1 MVKAAKKVAAKAAKS
16 NKSTSSALS
25 AMNSECSPPFKRNAA
40 KSTSET
46 ILTSSEQTAYKKYS
60 IEVKQISGLIILT
73 CGLGVAEKKTCSQ
86 IMQEE
91 EFFTTFDRVY
101 EKLSNDAIV
110 ERRVANIPIQFLKIG
125 TSTAKEFLSGKKLRK
140 KYSAMKSY
148 MNNTLSPLW
157 RK

>member
-1 MVKAAKKVAAKAAKS
+1 MVKAAKKVATRVAKS
-16 NKSTSSALS
+16 TKSTSSASS

-60 IEVKQISGLIILT
+60 IEVKQISGLIILS
-73 CGLGVAEKKTCSQ
+73 CGLGIAEKKTCSQ

-91 EFFTTFDRVY
+91 EFFTTFDKVY
-101 EKLSNDAIV
+101 EKLSNDALV
-110 ERRVANIPIQFLKIG
+110 GRRVSIIPLQFLKIG
-125 TSTAKEFLSGKKLRK
+125 TSTAKEVLNGKKLRK